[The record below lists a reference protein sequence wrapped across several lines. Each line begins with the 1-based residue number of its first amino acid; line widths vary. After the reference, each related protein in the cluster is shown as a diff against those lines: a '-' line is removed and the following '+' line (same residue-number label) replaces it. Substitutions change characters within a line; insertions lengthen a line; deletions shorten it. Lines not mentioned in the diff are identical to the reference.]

1 MSEAAYDLV
10 VLDLKMPDMNGMDV
24 LAEIKASWPDV
35 KVIIVT
41 GYASVDNAVQS
52 IQEGAVDFLPKP
64 FTSSELV
71 AAAVG
76 ATEEVA

>member
-1 MSEAAYDLV
+1 ML
-10 VLDLKMPDMNGMDV
+10 LDLKMPDMNGMEV
-24 LAEIKASWPDV
+24 LAKIKANWPDV
-35 KVIIVT
+35 KVIVVT
-41 GYASVDNAVQS
+41 GYASIDNAVQS

-76 ATEEVA
+76 ATEVA